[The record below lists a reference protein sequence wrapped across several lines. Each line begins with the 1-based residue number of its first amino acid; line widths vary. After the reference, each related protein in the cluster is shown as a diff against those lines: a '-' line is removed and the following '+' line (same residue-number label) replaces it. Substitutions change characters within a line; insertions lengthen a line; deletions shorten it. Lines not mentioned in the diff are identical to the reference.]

1 MTRAT
6 DRALST
12 AEMHAFGE
20 ELDAIRDR
28 VIGSLGASDTRYIR
42 RVAAAVRW
50 FGVGGRGLLFL
61 AAFSPLFWMP
71 LLW

>member
-28 VIGSLGASDTRYIR
+28 VIGSLGASP
-42 RVAAAVRW
+42 
-50 FGVGGRGLLFL
+50 
-61 AAFSPLFWMP
+61 SPLP
-71 LLW
+71 QDSPKPAKLSLKDRAKRLGLSKSKP